1 MGAPGMVHQKR
12 GDRVRRF
19 DPADIVGLSDR
30 RRSGH
35 RSRLGV
41 GEQTVLKAMILRN
54 PDPETEGVSA
64 RRVAGVCRISR
75 ARFGLVYAAAG
86 IHRLPK
92 GLDGRLGRPAPA
104 ISRAIRP
111 RGDPPSAS
119 AHARR
124 LPLDVSRSSR

>member
-1 MGAPGMVHQKR
+1 MGRQKR

-19 DPADIVGLSDR
+19 DPDDIVGLSDR

-41 GEQTVLKAMILRN
+41 GEQTVLKVTILRD

-64 RRVAGVCRISR
+64 RRVAGVGRICR
-75 ARFGLVYAAAG
+75 AWFGLVYAAAG

-92 GLDGRLGRPAPA
+92 GRDGRLGRSAPA
-104 ISRAIRP
+104 ISGVIRP

-124 LPLDVSRSSR
+124 LPLAVSRSSR